1 MNQQVPSVC
10 QPSPFFEGV
19 SPMSATYEDAM
30 ETLNEYRRLDNE
42 ELTSLIP
49 HADDDPALMTALGNR
64 VDTLAEENLE
74 LKHQVACLEQRN
86 EQLEEVEQEL
96 NAYRNDA
103 DEARS
108 VHAEMRRTIELYEEV
123 LQALGVENP
132 ESLFSKRYREALDIC
147 LPSDRDP
154 RQMEFDF
161 GGAR

>member
-74 LKHQVACLEQRN
+74 LKHQVAYLEQRN
-86 EQLEEVEQEL
+86 EQLE
-96 NAYRNDA
+96 
-103 DEARS
+103 
-108 VHAEMRRTIELYEEV
+108 ELYEEV

>member
-74 LKHQVACLEQRN
+74 LRHQVSCLEQRN

-108 VHAEMRRTIELYEEV
+108 VHAEMQRTIELYEEV
-123 LQALGVENP
+123 LQALDIDPTKLWSE
-132 ESLFSKRYREALDIC
+132 RYRKALQLN
-147 LPSDRDP
+147 LPSDSDG
-154 RQMEFDF
+154 RQLELDF